1 MNISPKARFLEQK
14 TLAKQFLDTVVS
26 ESFLRATEYAM
37 LELIRES
44 DITPE
49 HIKGADRFL
58 EILRN
63 LPEEAKPLA
72 ARRSFNLNHDLK

>member
-1 MNISPKARFLEQK
+1 MNIAPKARFLEQK
-14 TLAKQFLDTVVS
+14 ALQKQFLDTVVS

-37 LELIRES
+37 LELIREP

-63 LPEEAKPLA
+63 LPEEAKPLP
-72 ARRSFNLNHDLK
+72 ARPRYGINHDLK